1 MFAEGMTKVLTENK
15 AIERRR
21 EERVAVTLPL
31 NSANIDQVTRDISA
45 SGVYFEAA
53 EKYNIGDQMDFVV
66 EFVNRGGNLFL
77 KCRGE
82 VVRVDSHKRKTGV
95 AVKILHSVMESSK

>member
-1 MFAEGMTKVLTENK
+1 MIINK
-15 AIERRR
+15 EVVERRS
-21 EERVAVTLPL
+21 EERVAVSLPL
-31 NSANIDQVTRDISA
+31 NSEKIDQVTRDISA

-53 EKYNIGDQMDFVV
+53 EHYSIGDQMDFVV

-82 VVRVDSHKRKTGV
+82 VVRVENHKKKVGV
-95 AVKILHSVMESSK
+95 AVKILHSVMASSK